1 MSHPAT
7 IIPATGRTVCP
18 TLAALAVGLS
28 ACALPGGAPDTT
40 PATAAAMPVAGS
52 PRGAPAVEVGPGPMA
67 VYRVEPQPPPGSC
80 HYTYVGA
87 DPLPDPSCS
96 PGAVSPQV
104 TEATIGTTICRSGYA
119 SSVRP
124 PERVTDAEKALSA
137 AAYGYTGSFRTAEY
151 DHLIPLELGGDPDDP
166 ANLWVEPNDLPR
178 ATSTANG
185 KDLLEDRLN
194 HLVCS
199 GRLSLVT
206 AQRAIATDW
215 VAADRSYLR
224 S

>member
-1 MSHPAT
+1 M
-7 IIPATGRTVCP
+7 CP
-18 TLAALAVGLS
+18 TLASLVVGLS
-28 ACALPGGAPDTT
+28 ACALPAHAPDAIEAPAPAMTVDGSPGGAR
-40 PATAAAMPVAGS
+40 AI
-52 PRGAPAVEVGPGPMA
+52 EVGPGPTA
-67 VYRVEPQPPPGSC
+67 VYRVEPQPAPGSC

-87 DPLPDPSCS
+87 DALPDSRCT

-104 TEATIGTTICRSGYA
+104 TEATIGRTICRSGYA

-124 PERVTDAEKALSA
+124 PERVTDAEKAASA
-137 AAYGYTGSFRTAEY
+137 VAYGYTGSFRTAEY

-166 ANLWVEPNDLPR
+166 ADLWVEPNDLPR
-178 ATSTANG
+178 PTSTANG

-199 GRLSLVT
+199 GRLGVVT

-215 VAADRSYLR
+215 VAAARKYLR